1 MLFNSYLF
9 IFVFL
14 PITLIGWFGLNRL
27 NHNRAALAFLVGM
40 SLWFYGYFNPY
51 YLLIILSSLAINYLL
66 SSIYDIIKKS
76 YAKTVWL
83 LCGIFFNLGI
93 LFYFK
98 YYDFFIENVN
108 AVFKTGFELKHILLP
123 LGISFFTFQQLSF
136 IIDRYKER
144 APHYDLLDYAAFVT
158 FFPQLVAGP
167 IVLYDEVMPQF
178 ADTNKRRPDINNLSN
193 GIWLFTIGLGK
204 KVLLADVLAPLVTYG
219 FDNCIFLDSISTFI
233 VGLVYAFQ
241 LYFDFSGY
249 SDMAMGL
256 GLMFNIKLPQ
266 NFNSPYKA
274 CSMKQLWQG
283 WHITLSRF
291 FIRYVYIPMGGSRKG
306 KIRALF
312 NVFFIFMLSGLWHG
326 AAWTFVAWGVI
337 QGLALVWDN
346 LYIIGVKGQE
356 DKKEPRIGIPKLLG
370 QFITFNFFL
379 GTLFV
384 FRANSLSDAFLM
396 FKNMFSFNI
405 TGSINRLLPYMDVPE
420 FYLIKQV
427 INMKAP
433 SMLDTAYL
441 VILIIMILIS
451 IIIISRKNS
460 VQIMQ
465 ENSGRAKW
473 YLAAFVL
480 GWSVISFSQVSTFI
494 YFNF

>member
-14 PITLIGWFGLNRL
+14 PIALIGWFGLNRL
-27 NHNRAALAFLVGM
+27 NHHRAALAFLVGM

-51 YLLIILSSLAINYLL
+51 YLLIIISSLAVNYLL
-66 SSIYDIIKKS
+66 SAVYDKIKNRSSKII
-76 YAKTVWL
+76 WL
-83 LCGIFFNLGI
+83 LIGIFFNLGI

-108 AVFKTGFELKHILLP
+108 AVFNAGFDLKHILLP

-136 IIDRYKER
+136 IIDRYKGR

-178 ADTNKRRPDINNLSN
+178 ADKDKRKPDITNMSN
-193 GIWLFTIGLGK
+193 GLWLFTIGLAK
-204 KVLLADVLAPLVTYG
+204 KVLLADVLAPVVTYG

-291 FIRYVYIPMGGSRKG
+291 FVRYVYIPMGGSRKG
-306 KIRALF
+306 KARALF

-326 AAWTFVAWGVI
+326 AAWTFVVWGII

-346 LYIIGVKGQE
+346 LYLIGVKGQG
-356 DKKEPRIGIPKLLG
+356 DKNEPKIGIPKLLG

-379 GTLFV
+379 ATLFV
-384 FRANSLSDAFLM
+384 FRANSLADAVLM
-396 FKNMFSFNI
+396 FKNMFSFKI
-405 TGSINRLLPYMDVPE
+405 TGSISRLLPYMDVPE

-433 SMLDTAYL
+433 SVLNTAYL
-441 VILIIMILIS
+441 LILILMLAVS
-451 IIIISRKNS
+451 IFIISRKNS

-465 ENSGRAKW
+465 ENNGKAKW
-473 YLAAFVL
+473 YLAAILL